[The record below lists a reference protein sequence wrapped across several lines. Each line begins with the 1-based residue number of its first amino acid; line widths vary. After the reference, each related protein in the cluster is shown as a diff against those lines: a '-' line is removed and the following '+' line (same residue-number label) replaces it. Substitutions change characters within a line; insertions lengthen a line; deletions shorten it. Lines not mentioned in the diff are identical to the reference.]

1 MKIASIDIG
10 TNSMR
15 LLIADY
21 DKHILNRKKYINTT
35 RMGQGVNENGFISD
49 EAIKRNVDSFIGF
62 VNQAKEENAELIYA
76 IGTSALRDSKNK
88 EIFIN
93 EAKTHTGVDIE
104 IINGNIEAELGFY
117 GATLGL
123 KDKHRVL
130 IIDIGGGST
139 EFVIGSK
146 DEGVIFRES
155 IDIGAVRLTEGFHI
169 TDADTEKNLNKMT
182 KHINKKISH
191 LKDIIERHNIKTVI
205 GIGGTITTASSI
217 NQNMQVY
224 DTNKIHNSIIKKNDV
239 KYILESLKLMKTNE
253 RKKVIGLEPS
263 RADIILAGLNIFY
276 NIMNSFN
283 IDKVTVSE
291 YDNLEGL
298 IFYKLSLL
306 KGKE

>member
-21 DKHILNRKKYINTT
+21 DKNLLNRKKYINTT
-35 RMGQGVNENGFISD
+35 RIGQGVNESGEISE
-49 EAIKRNVDSFIGF
+49 EAIERNINSFIEF
-62 VNQAKEENAELIYA
+62 VNTAKNEKAEAIYA
-76 IGTSALRDSKNK
+76 MGTSALRDSKNK
-88 EIFIN
+88 EDFIN
-93 EAKTHTGVDIE
+93 KAKAQTGVDIE
-104 IINGNIEAELGFY
+104 IINGNTEAELGFY

-155 IDIGAVRLTEGFHI
+155 IDIGAVRLTESFQI
-169 TDADTEKNLNKMT
+169 TDTDIEKKLNKMT
-182 KHINKKISH
+182 KHINKKIAH
-191 LKDIIERHNIKTVI
+191 LKDILKMHNIKSVI
-205 GIGGTITTASSI
+205 GIGGTITTTSSI

-224 DTNKIHNSIIKKNDV
+224 DTNKIHNSSLTQTDV
-239 KYILESLKLMKTNE
+239 KYILEALKVMNLDE

-276 NIMNSFN
+276 TVLNTLK
-283 IDKVTVSE
+283 IDKVIVSE

-298 IFYKLSLL
+298 IFYKLSKL
-306 KGKE
+306 KGNG

>member
-21 DKHILNRKKYINTT
+21 DQELLNRKKYINTT
-35 RMGQGVNENGFISD
+35 RIGQGVNESGEISK
-49 EAIKRNVDSFIGF
+49 EAIERNVSSFIDF
-62 VNQAKEENAELIYA
+62 VNTAKKENAEFIYA
-76 IGTSALRDSKNK
+76 MGTSALRDSKNK
-88 EIFIN
+88 EDFIN
-93 EAKTHTGVDIE
+93 KAKSQTGVEIE
-104 IINGNIEAELGFY
+104 IINGNTEAELGFY

-155 IDIGAVRLTEGFHI
+155 IDIGAVRLTERFQI

-182 KHINKKISH
+182 KHINKKINH
-191 LKDIIERHNIKTVI
+191 LIDIIRLHNIKSVI
-205 GIGGTITTASSI
+205 GIGGTITTTSSI
-217 NQNMQVY
+217 NQNMKVY
-224 DTNKIHNSIIKKNDV
+224 DMDRIHNSSIAQTDV
-239 KYILESLKLMKTNE
+239 KYILDALKIMTIDE

-263 RADIILAGLNIFY
+263 RADIILAGLNICY
-276 NIMNSFN
+276 NIMYSLK
-283 IDKVTVSE
+283 IDKITVSE

-298 IFYKLSLL
+298 IFYKLSQL
-306 KGKE
+306 KGNE

>member
-21 DKHILNRKKYINTT
+21 DKNLLNRKKYVNTT
-35 RMGQGVNENGFISD
+35 RIGQGVNESGEISE
-49 EAIKRNVDSFIGF
+49 EAIERNVNSFIEF
-62 VNQAKEENAELIYA
+62 VNTAKNEKAEAIYA
-76 IGTSALRDSKNK
+76 MGTSALRDSKNK
-88 EIFIN
+88 EEFIN
-93 EAKTHTGVDIE
+93 KAKAQTGIDIE
-104 IINGNIEAELGFY
+104 IINGNTEAELGFY

-155 IDIGAVRLTEGFHI
+155 IDIGAVRLTESFQI
-169 TDADTEKNLNKMT
+169 TDTDTEKNLNKMT
-182 KHINKKISH
+182 KHINKKIAH
-191 LKDIIERHNIKTVI
+191 LKDILKMHNIKSVI
-205 GIGGTITTASSI
+205 GIGGTITTTSSI

-224 DTNKIHNSIIKKNDV
+224 DTNKIHNSSLTLTDV
-239 KYILESLKLMKTNE
+239 KYILEALKVMKLDE

-276 NIMNSFN
+276 NVLNSLK
-283 IDKVTVSE
+283 IDKVIVSE

-298 IFYKLSLL
+298 IFYKLSKL
-306 KGKE
+306 KGNG

>member
-21 DKHILNRKKYINTT
+21 DKNLLNRKKYINTT
-35 RMGQGVNENGFISD
+35 RIGQGVNESGEISE
-49 EAIKRNVDSFIGF
+49 EAIERNINSFIEF
-62 VNQAKEENAELIYA
+62 VNTAKNEKAEAIYA
-76 IGTSALRDSKNK
+76 MGTSALRDSKNK
-88 EIFIN
+88 EDFIN
-93 EAKTHTGVDIE
+93 KAKAQTGVDIE
-104 IINGNIEAELGFY
+104 IINGNTEAELGFY

-155 IDIGAVRLTEGFHI
+155 IDIGAVRLTESFQI
-169 TDADTEKNLNKMT
+169 TDTDTEKKLNKMT
-182 KHINKKISH
+182 KHINKKIAH
-191 LKDIIERHNIKTVI
+191 LKDILKMHNIKSVI
-205 GIGGTITTASSI
+205 GIGGTITTTSSI

-224 DTNKIHNSIIKKNDV
+224 DTNKIHNSSLTQTDV
-239 KYILESLKLMKTNE
+239 KYILEALKVMNLDE

-276 NIMNSFN
+276 TVLNTLK
-283 IDKVTVSE
+283 IDKVIVSE

-298 IFYKLSLL
+298 IFYKLSKL
-306 KGKE
+306 KGNG

>member
-21 DKHILNRKKYINTT
+21 DKSILNRKKYINTT
-35 RMGQGVNENGFISD
+35 RIGQGVNESGEISED
-49 EAIKRNVDSFIGF
+49 AIERNINSFVEF
-62 VNQAKEENAELIYA
+62 VNTAKSEKAEFIYA
-76 IGTSALRDSKNK
+76 MGTSALRDSKNK
-88 EIFIN
+88 AEFIDK
-93 EAKTHTGVDIE
+93 AKAQTGVDIE
-104 IINGNIEAELGFY
+104 IINGNTEAELGFY

-155 IDIGAVRLTEGFHI
+155 IDIGAVRLTESFQI
-169 TDADTEKNLNKMT
+169 TDTDKDKNLNKMT
-182 KHINKKISH
+182 KHINKKIAH
-191 LKDIIERHNIKTVI
+191 LNDILKIHNIKSVI
-205 GIGGTITTASSI
+205 GIGGTITTTSSI

-224 DTNKIHNSIIKKNDV
+224 DTNKIHNSSLTRTDV
-239 KYILESLKLMKTNE
+239 KYILESLKVMNLDE

-276 NIMNSFN
+276 NVLQSLK

-298 IFYKLSLL
+298 IFYKLSKL
-306 KGKE
+306 KGNG